1 MQPTYEIKVWDP
13 LIRMFHWSLV
23 TAFII
28 AFVTEDH
35 FLALHV
41 QAGYTIT
48 GLVLFRL
55 IWGLIGT
62 RHARFS
68 DFVRGPQTVVA
79 YMKSLLTRHP
89 AHYVGHNPAGGWMV
103 LALLIVLLLTAL
115 TGLLTYGIGEN
126 AASPFSA
133 LGGNPDGFWSEAL
146 EEVHEF
152 LAHLTLIMVFVH
164 VAGVIVSSLL
174 HRENLVRAML
184 TGRKPLVPSED

>member
-1 MQPTYEIKVWDP
+1 MQTTYEIKVWDP
-13 LIRMFHWSLV
+13 LVRVFHWSLV

-41 QAGYTIT
+41 QAGYTIIA
-48 GLVLFRL
+48 LVLFRL
-55 IWGLIGT
+55 VWGLIGT

-68 DFVRGPQTVVA
+68 DFIRGPQTVMA
-79 YMKSLLTRHP
+79 YLKSLLSRHP

-103 LALLIVLLLTAL
+103 LALLAALLLTTL
-115 TGLLTYGIGEN
+115 TGLLAYGIGEN
-126 AASPFSA
+126 AAGPFA
-133 LGGNPDGFWSEAL
+133 VLGGNPGGFWSEAL

-152 LAHLTLIMVFVH
+152 LAHLTLLMVFVH

-184 TGRKPLVPSED
+184 TGRKPLIPSED